1 MVPILRSSA
10 VCTQRLKH
18 ALRWGNTKKMPQA
31 RATFVPRL
39 GCSAPALAAECA
51 KSGTATSGM
60 NMPMRTD
67 EPRPVRLQDYRPP
80 DWLVDTVELD
90 VSLDASA
97 TRVRAS
103 LLLRPNPKAAAP
115 APLVLD
121 GDGLALVALRL
132 DGEPLAPA
140 HYVATPDRLSLAQ
153 PPQRPFRLEIET
165 QVDPSANTQLM
176 GLYRS
181 GKTYCTQCEAE
192 GFRRITYFPDRLDV
206 MAVYTTR
213 IEANVTDAPVL
224 LANGNLKESGTLSGG
239 KRHFAVWHDPFPKP
253 SYLFALVGGTLGFV
267 EDHFRTM
274 SGRDVTLRIYVEPGK

>member
-1 MVPILRSSA
+1 MVPSLRSSA
-10 VCTQRLKH
+10 VRARRLNH
-18 ALRWGNTKKMPQA
+18 AVGGGNTRKMPQA

-39 GCSAPALAAECA
+39 GAAPPALAAECA

-97 TRVRAS
+97 TRVRAA

-115 APLVLD
+115 PPLVLD
-121 GDGLALVALRL
+121 GDDLALVALRL

-192 GFRRITYFPDRLDV
+192 GFRRITYFP
-206 MAVYTTR
+206 
-213 IEANVTDAPVL
+213 
-224 LANGNLKESGTLSGG
+224 
-239 KRHFAVWHDPFPKP
+239 
-253 SYLFALVGGTLGFV
+253 
-267 EDHFRTM
+267 
-274 SGRDVTLRIYVEPGK
+274 